1 MTLPMLG
8 GTVVE
13 TERIAPSTISMFRLR
28 STEPSVTSI
37 TCALVSHPAPLS
49 GIATHNAKISPLPPP
64 LRCNG
69 WRWHVAPVKDGRLDL
84 VPNRGGAGVMELW
97 DLRVTVESIEGRS
110 VCGLSVGDYF
120 ELTHSSHLTMPPG
133 RHFCIFA
140 LAAALPLLPAKQRAL
155 AEDDWLQ
162 TDALVCC
169 PDPDE
174 RLVMRIERLELV
186 HLDAQEL
193 T

>member
-1 MTLPMLG
+1 M
-8 GTVVE
+8 
-13 TERIAPSTISMFRLR
+13 
-28 STEPSVTSI
+28 
-37 TCALVSHPAPLS
+37 
-49 GIATHNAKISPLPPP
+49 
-64 LRCNG
+64 
-69 WRWHVAPVKDGRLDL
+69 D
-84 VPNRGGAGVMELW
+84 LW

-120 ELTHSSHLTMPPG
+120 ELTRSSHLTIPPG

-155 AEDDWLQ
+155 AEDDWLEAE
-162 TDALVCC
+162 AL
-169 PDPDE
+169 
-174 RLVMRIERLELV
+174 RIERLDLV